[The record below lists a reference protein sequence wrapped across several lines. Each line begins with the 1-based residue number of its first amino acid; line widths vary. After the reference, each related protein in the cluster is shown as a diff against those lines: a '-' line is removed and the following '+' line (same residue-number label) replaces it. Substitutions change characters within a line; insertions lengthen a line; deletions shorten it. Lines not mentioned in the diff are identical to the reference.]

1 MANKTKDIFAD
12 CKVSNRFIVNMSMEN
27 KASINE
33 TSIIVITTISSYTIF
48 NSLIVI
54 AINFVGDVVA

>member
-12 CKVSNRFIVNMSMEN
+12 CKVSNLFIVNMSMEN